1 MTKKTLYI
9 YKKAV
14 GPVQKDGSEIWG
26 ERLIAD
32 AGYILQNGENYVSVI
47 DVKAGDATEW
57 IEVPEEIDFEE
68 AGKILLGEGGE
79 AE

>member
-1 MTKKTLYI
+1 MTTKTLYV
-9 YKKAV
+9 YKGAV
-14 GPVQKDGSEIWG
+14 GPIQKDGSEIWG

-32 AGYILQNGENYVSVI
+32 AGCVLQNGDNYAVVI
-47 DVKAGDATEW
+47 DVKTGDATEW

-79 AE
+79 SE